1 MERLT
6 PLATAFL
13 DAEDEDPNASLAI
26 GSITIFQGPTPPF
39 DDFLHAIEGRLPL
52 LPRYRQKLK
61 TAPFDLGPPVWVDDP
76 RFDVRWHI
84 RNTALPAPGGR
95 EELGRLMSRVM
106 SRRMDRNRPMWEYWF
121 VEGLDDGRWALI
133 SKLHHSMV
141 DGVAGTDIYRLILD
155 FTPEPGHAVEDH
167 WEPEPAPSALAMA
180 AQNLGH
186 LVGAPVAGARLLAGS
201 LRHPG
206 QLVRRVEQTARGMAA
221 LTRAATPAGPSS
233 LVGPIGQTRR
243 YTWTTVSLDDIRT
256 VRQALDGTVNDVA
269 LSVISGGFREL
280 LLKRGEIPN
289 AHTVRSLVPVST
301 RAPDAMGIPDN
312 RVSLMLPYLPVDIAD
327 PVERL
332 RAVRER
338 IGALRASHE
347 PEAGE
352 SITTISEYGPFMP
365 VALGIRL
372 AFHIPQRQI
381 VTVTTNVPG
390 PHQTLYGLGRQVEE
404 ILPFVPIADRVRVGI
419 AMFSYRRTLTFGI
432 TGDYSTVPDI
442 NVLASGISS
451 AMAALLTA
459 ARQHA

>member
-1 MERLT
+1 MG
-6 PLATAFL
+6 LAT
-13 DAEDEDPNASLAI
+13 
-26 GSITIFQGPTPPF
+26 
-39 DDFLHAIEGRLPL
+39 
-52 LPRYRQKLK
+52 
-61 TAPFDLGPPVWVDDP
+61 
-76 RFDVRWHI
+76 
-84 RNTALPAPGGR
+84 
-95 EELGRLMSRVM
+95 
-106 SRRMDRNRPMWEYWF
+106 
-121 VEGLDDGRWALI
+121 
-133 SKLHHSMV
+133 
-141 DGVAGTDIYRLILD
+141 
-155 FTPEPGHAVEDH
+155 
-167 WEPEPAPSALAMA
+167 
-180 AQNLGH
+180 
-186 LVGAPVAGARLLAGS
+186 
-201 LRHPG
+201 
-206 QLVRRVEQTARGMAA
+206 

-301 RAPDAMGIPDN
+301 RTPDAMGIPDN

-404 ILPFVPIADRVRVGI
+404 ILPFVPIAARVRVGI
-419 AMFSYRRTLTFGI
+419 AMFSYRHTLTFGI

-451 AMAALLTA
+451 SMAALLTA